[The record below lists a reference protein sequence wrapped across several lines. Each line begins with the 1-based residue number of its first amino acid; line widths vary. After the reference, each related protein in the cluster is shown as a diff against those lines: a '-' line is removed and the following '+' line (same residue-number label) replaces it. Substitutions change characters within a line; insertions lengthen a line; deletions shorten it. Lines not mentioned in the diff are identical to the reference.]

1 MKEETSQSSSNIQNA
16 ILIGSPHDFYY
27 HSKDPSSHTL
37 NQLQEFK
44 RRMSKSGS
52 SGSESDIEISESYRR
67 RLAEKA
73 VMMTIADSPSAFT
86 AVPLKPL
93 EPESQEG
100 QLANVERRRDTFVVQ
115 DLPPKVG
122 IDSVMTEGRRKSE
135 VDVAAA
141 VTTLDR
147 RLRRPLKARESES
160 MLLMNE

>member
-1 MKEETSQSSSNIQNA
+1 
-16 ILIGSPHDFYY
+16 
-27 HSKDPSSHTL
+27 
-37 NQLQEFK
+37 
-44 RRMSKSGS
+44 MSKSGS